1 MVTVIRFIKTCWKW
15 RDTPIEHL
23 IEIHELTVMAAR
35 RCAYDLKHASAEI
48 ENQGGS
54 RYNTDYESAAHHWLD
69 IFNCA
74 NSGKEYR
81 HRLHRIISER
91 DHTIRLYHD
100 WFEKHKEFRDPCPDV
115 PF

>member
-1 MVTVIRFIKTCWKW
+1 MNIIRFVKTCWRW

-23 IEIHELTVMAAR
+23 IEIHELIVMAAR

-48 ENQGGS
+48 KNQDAGEF
-54 RYNTDYESAAHHWLD
+54 YETASQHWLN

-74 NSGKEYR
+74 NMGKEYR
-81 HRLHRIISER
+81 HRLHREIMDR
-91 DHTIRLYHD
+91 DHKLQQYRNWLEEQEI
-100 WFEKHKEFRDPCPDV
+100 EDPYPDDI